1 VYLKKYTKK
10 EEFVKA
16 IMNWVPNTS
25 KEKALLSDVV
35 KRFNVMPPMPIEKED
50 LKKIAETLYN
60 RKFLMKK

>member
-1 VYLKKYTKK
+1 MYLKKYTKK